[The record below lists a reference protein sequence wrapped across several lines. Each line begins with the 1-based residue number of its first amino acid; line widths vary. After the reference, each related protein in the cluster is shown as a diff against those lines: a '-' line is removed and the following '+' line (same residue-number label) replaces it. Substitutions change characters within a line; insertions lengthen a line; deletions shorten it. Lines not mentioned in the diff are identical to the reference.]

1 MLAGL
6 VGQRFEQQQVV
17 QVDGSVAGEIVAGDR
32 GRRLVLLLLLLLLRG
47 VEQGGQ
53 LQAVRVVFVE
63 RRGKSVEPGRA
74 AAVLLRSLDIRPLE
88 DTREHEQAMLEQP
101 ERVLRTGDHPSP
113 AGEENGDSER

>member
-32 GRRLVLLLLLLLLRG
+32 GRRLLLLLLLRG